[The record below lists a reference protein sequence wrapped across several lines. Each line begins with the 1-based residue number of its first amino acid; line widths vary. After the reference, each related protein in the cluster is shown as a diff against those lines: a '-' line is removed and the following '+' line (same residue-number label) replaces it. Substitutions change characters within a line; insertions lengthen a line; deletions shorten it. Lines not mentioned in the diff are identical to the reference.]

1 MRLDFE
7 TMDETVIRGFYGGQR
22 DTLARNVRGRIQ
34 PDHAGRIG
42 AGGLHWPPSSQCRI
56 VLPGGE
62 EEGLSPG
69 KGRYCPKG
77 HARSLGNTGDADL
90 GFLCRGALP
99 IAGKG

>member
-42 AGGLHWPPSSQCRI
+42 AGGLHWPPS
-56 VLPGGE
+56 
-62 EEGLSPG
+62 
-69 KGRYCPKG
+69 
-77 HARSLGNTGDADL
+77 
-90 GFLCRGALP
+90 
-99 IAGKG
+99 